1 VSDVSDVSEDSK
13 AAEDWSRSSEDAGKS
28 KQLPTAD
35 DYTNDWYK
43 QQFQRLNWLVTQLNT
58 VLVDQLSKATHTAM
72 ALRKEVNE
80 LRQARERDSAK
91 LGELQERIEGHEK
104 RLTNQANFLNTLRKK
119 GESE

>member
-1 VSDVSDVSEDSK
+1 MED
-13 AAEDWSRSSEDAGKS
+13 E
-28 KQLPTAD
+28 KQLPTSD
-35 DYTNDWYK
+35 PYTNDWYK

-58 VLVDQLSKATHTAM
+58 VLVDQLEKATHTAT

-91 LGELQERIEGHEK
+91 LGELQERIDGHEK

-119 GESE
+119 GETE

>member
-1 VSDVSDVSEDSK
+1 MDDD
-13 AAEDWSRSSEDAGKS
+13 

-58 VLVDQLSKATHTAM
+58 VLVDQLEKATHTAT

>member
-1 VSDVSDVSEDSK
+1 MDYD
-13 AAEDWSRSSEDAGKS
+13 

-35 DYTNDWYK
+35 DYTNDWYR
-43 QQFQRLNWLVTQLNT
+43 QQFQRLNWQVTQLTT
-58 VLVDQLSKATHTAM
+58 VLVDQLEKATHTAT

-104 RLTNQANFLNTLRKK
+104 RLTNQGTFLNTLRKN
-119 GESE
+119 GGAE

>member
-1 VSDVSDVSEDSK
+1 MIDDMSDDE
-13 AAEDWSRSSEDAGKS
+13 

-35 DYTNDWYK
+35 DYTNDWYR

-58 VLVDQLSKATHTAM
+58 VLVDQLEKATHTAT

-104 RLTNQANFLNTLRKK
+104 RLDKHGNFLNTLRKK
-119 GESE
+119 GETE